1 MGGFICLKPP
11 MLCVSRSKKKN
22 IKAAE
27 RGGIDEDTTNLM
39 KNKKILIKG
48 TVVAMKKNTM
58 DMNDAKASFLDGLH
72 ELIGNKISIQLIS
85 SVNADPG

>member
-1 MGGFICLKPP
+1 

-39 KNKKILIKG
+39 KNKRIFIKG